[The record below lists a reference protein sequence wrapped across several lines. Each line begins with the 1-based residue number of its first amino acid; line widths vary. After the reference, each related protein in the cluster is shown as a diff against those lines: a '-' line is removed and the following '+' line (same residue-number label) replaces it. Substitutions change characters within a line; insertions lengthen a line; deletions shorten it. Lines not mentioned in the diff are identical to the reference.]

1 MTLRRPVLFLMPAI
15 FIGALLAGCTTA
27 PATDQSAV
35 SNLPQARPASWQG
48 GIPGLSNM
56 TGNAG
61 SPTGGN
67 GLR

>member
-1 MTLRRPVLFLMPAI
+1 MTRRRPVLFLFSAVLL
-15 FIGALLAGCTTA
+15 GALLTGCTTA
-27 PATDQSAV
+27 PATDYTAV

-48 GIPGLSNM
+48 GIPGLGNM

-61 SPTGGN
+61 TPTGGN

>member
-1 MTLRRPVLFLMPAI
+1 MTLRRPVFFLLPAVLL
-15 FIGALLAGCTTA
+15 GAFLAGCTTA
-27 PATDQSAV
+27 PATDHSAV

-56 TGNAG
+56 TGSSG